1 MVPRGVRSR
10 TTHRGWA
17 AHRRHDGHQA
27 RPHGVSRIRQVLAL
41 GRHHRADAD
50 RGGSRAE
57 AAHQCVRGGPGRADH
72 RVAHRAEHP
81 RRHGGERGGLP
92 GAGVT
97 GSDHRAARGV
107 PRVLAGAAPGPAARA
122 SLRRRAMGTAGG
134 GAAARAPDARS
145 DRAERALRL
154 TADAG
159 WFGHPRGLSTLFFT
173 EMWERFSYY
182 GMRGFLILY
191 MTKALGFTDP
201 HAGAVYGNYV
211 GSVWLAA
218 IFGGVIADRWLGHY
232 RSVLLGGIII
242 ALGHF
247 TLAFHALPFFYA
259 GLSLIVIGTGLLKPT
274 VSTLVG
280 SLYEQGDERR
290 DAGFSIFYMGI
301 NLGALL
307 GPLVAGKL
315 AEGVDWHLGF
325 ACAGVGMTLGLV
337 QYVLGRGR
345 LQPAIERLA
354 ARPTPAAV
362 SPGLAPG
369 VSHGGFTAADWK
381 RMTAVVVFFAFAS
394 LFWGAYEQAGSTL
407 ALFADRNVRL
417 ELFGITLY
425 ASWFVSVQAAF
436 VILLSPIFA
445 WLWIKLGPRQ
455 PSSPAKFALALVFV
469 GLAFVLLMPAGAIAQ
484 GGVRISPLWLVAV
497 YFIEELGELCLSPV
511 GLSVVTKLAPKQV
524 VGLMMGVFFL
534 SNALGNK
541 LAGWSAGFISTTPL
555 PTLFG
560 VTAGVTLGAAAVM
573 FMLITPIQ
581 RLMGGVR

>member
-1 MVPRGVRSR
+1 MAVPQ
-10 TTHRGWA
+10 A
-17 AHRRHDGHQA
+17 A
-27 RPHGVSRIRQVLAL
+27 S
-41 GRHHRADAD
+41 
-50 RGGSRAE
+50 
-57 AAHQCVRGGPGRADH
+57 
-72 RVAHRAEHP
+72 
-81 RRHGGERGGLP
+81 
-92 GAGVT
+92 T
-97 GSDHRAARGV
+97 
-107 PRVLAGAAPGPAARA
+107 AAPEA
-122 SLRRRAMGTAGG
+122 S
-134 GAAARAPDARS
+134 
-145 DRAERALRL
+145 
-154 TADAG
+154 

-191 MTKALGFTDP
+191 MVKALGFTDP
-201 HAGAVYGNYV
+201 HAGSVYGNYV

-232 RSVLLGGIII
+232 KSVLIGGSII

-247 TLAFHALPFFYA
+247 TLAFHALSFFYA
-259 GLSLIVIGTGLLKPT
+259 GLSLIVIGTGLLKPN

-280 SLYEQGDERR
+280 SLYAEGDERR

-307 GPLVAGKL
+307 GPVIAGKL

-337 QYVLGRGR
+337 QYVLGRNR
-345 LQPAIERLA
+345 LQPAIARLA
-354 ARPTPAAV
+354 ARPQPAA
-362 SPGLAPG
+362 AAG
-369 VSHGGFTAADWK
+369 VAGGDGFTAADWK
-381 RMTAVVVFFAFAS
+381 RIAAVVVFFLFAS
-394 LFWGAYEQAGSTL
+394 FFWGAYEQAGSTL
-407 ALFADRNVRL
+407 NLFADRYVRL
-417 ELFGITLY
+417 ELLGIKLY
-425 ASWFVSVQAAF
+425 ASWFVSIQAAF

-445 WLWIKLGPRQ
+445 WLWVRLGPRQ
-455 PSSPAKFALALVFV
+455 PSSPTKFALALLFV

-484 GGVRISPLWLVAV
+484 GGVKISPLWLVGA

-511 GLSVVTKLAPKQV
+511 GLSVVTKLAPRRV
-524 VGLMMGVFFL
+524 VGLLMGVFFL

-560 VTAGVTLGAAAVM
+560 VTAAVTLGAAVVM
-573 FMLITPIQ
+573 FLLVKPVQ